1 MKLAASF
8 FYAKRILFPRAEE
21 GRDLLGRKS
30 LKGAMLCIGISL
42 VPLIAVLVISESM
55 IDGMTGRMI
64 HLATGDL
71 QVQYDSLSSHAS
83 GEEEFLTAAES
94 LKKVD
99 GVLQVMP
106 EVRSEALAS
115 SAGIRTGAVIRG
127 IERNVFKDN
136 SYFSSLFDVIE
147 GSADLSENRS
157 AVISSKM
164 AEILSL
170 KPGDNVTL
178 ITVNSSGG
186 RMTPKASVFKVR
198 GIVSSGY
205 QELDQLWV
213 FISVSDAF
221 SALASSG
228 RQYFVNISTS
238 DPFSPELDRV
248 LHNVDS
254 FLKADRENSFINLSS
269 VYTWKEL
276 NASQTE
282 NFSSTKVMLLLVML
296 FIVLVA
302 GINISSALVMIVM
315 ERSREIAI
323 LKSTGASSS
332 GIALA
337 FIITGLGC
345 GAGGIIIGLPA
356 GLFAAVNINHIIT
369 GIERMVNFITRL
381 HSGEKFHL
389 LNPAYYIQ
397 KIEVEVP
404 FEELVFIVFFTLF
417 LSFAV
422 SVFPALRAAKEKPMD
437 TLRKN

>member
-1 MKLAASF
+1 MKTAASF
-8 FYAKRILFPRAEE
+8 FYAKRILFPRARE
-21 GRDLLGRKS
+21 GRNLLGRKS

-55 IDGMTGRMI
+55 IDGMTRRMI

-71 QVQYDSLSSHAS
+71 QVQYDPLSSHAA
-83 GEEEFLTAAES
+83 GEEEFLAAARS
-94 LKKVD
+94 LKEIE
-99 GVLQVMP
+99 GVVQVMP

-115 SAGIRTGAVIRG
+115 SGGIRTGAVIRG
-127 IERNVFKDN
+127 VEKKIFTDN
-136 SYFSSLFDVIE
+136 TYFSSLFEVED

-157 AVISSKM
+157 AVISSRM

-170 KPGDNVTL
+170 KTGDSITL
-178 ITVNSSGG
+178 ITVNSAGG
-186 RMTPKASVFKVR
+186 RMTPKASVFKVC
-198 GIVSSGY
+198 GIVTSGY

-221 SALASSG
+221 SSLASSG
-228 RQYFVNISTS
+228 RQYFVNLSTS
-238 DPFSPELDRV
+238 DAFSPELNRV
-248 LHNVDS
+248 LHDVNS
-254 FLKADRENSFINLSS
+254 FLSADRENSFINLFS

-282 NFSSTKVMLLLVML
+282 NFSSTKVMLLLVMM

-315 ERSREIAI
+315 ERSKEIAI
-323 LKSTGASSS
+323 LKSTGAPSS
-332 GIALA
+332 GIALS

-356 GLFAAVNINHIIT
+356 GLLAAVNINHIIA
-369 GIERMVNFITRL
+369 GIENIGNFITRIY
-381 HSGEKFHL
+381 SGENFHL
-389 LNPAYYIQ
+389 LNPSYYIQ
-397 KIEVEVP
+397 KIEVGIP

-422 SVFPALRAAKEKPMD
+422 SVFPALKAVKEKPMD